1 MPKHEITP
9 DDIMPLADYAK
20 VRAERRRAV
29 TAMKQNRRVAVGPD
43 ATFYFENR
51 DTMWHQIHEMLFIEK
66 GGADQVE
73 DELRAYNPLIP
84 KGRNLSATFMIEIED
99 SVRRERVL
107 KTPGG
112 IEETIAL
119 TFAGETVKA
128 VPEGDEERTTPDGK
142 TSSVHFLLFPF
153 TPQKIAAFRAP
164 GTQAMLA
171 VNHPNYG
178 HIAILPETVRAE
190 LAKDFD

>member
-9 DDIMPLADYAK
+9 ADIMPIAEYARE
-20 VRAERRRAV
+20 RAERRRAI

-51 DTMWHQIHEMLFIEK
+51 ATMWHQIHEMLYIEK
-66 GGADQVE
+66 GGADQIA

-99 SVRRERVL
+99 SVRRARVL
-107 KTPGG
+107 KTLGG
-112 IEETIAL
+112 IEETVTLA
-119 TFAGETVKA
+119 FAGETVKA
-128 VPEGDEERTTPDGK
+128 VPEGDEERTTPEGK

-153 TPQKIAAFRAP
+153 TAGQIATFRAP
-164 GTQAMLA
+164 GTQVMLA
-171 VNHPNYG
+171 VGHANYG
-178 HIAILPETVRAE
+178 HIAILPEAVRAE

>member
-9 DDIMPLADYAK
+9 ADIMPVAEYARE
-20 VRAERRRAV
+20 RAERRRAI
-29 TAMKQNRRVAVGPD
+29 TEMKKNRRVPVGPD

-51 DTMWHQIHEMLFIEK
+51 ATMWHQIHEMLYIEK
-66 GGADQVE
+66 GGADQIA

-99 SVRRERVL
+99 AQRRERVL
-107 KTPGG
+107 KTLGG
-112 IEETIAL
+112 IEETVTFA
-119 TFAGETVKA
+119 FAGETVNA
-128 VPEGDEERTTPDGK
+128 VPEGDGERTTPEGK

-153 TPQKIAAFRAP
+153 TPAQIATFRTP
-164 GTQAMLA
+164 GTQVMLA

-178 HIAILPETVRAE
+178 HIAVLPEAVRAE

>member
-1 MPKHEITP
+1 MAKHEITP
-9 DDIMPLADYAK
+9 ADIMPIEEYAR
-20 VRAERRRAV
+20 VRAERRRAI
-29 TAMKQNRRVAVGPD
+29 TALKKSRRVPVGPD

-66 GGADQVE
+66 GGAAQIE

-99 SVRRERVL
+99 PVRRARAL
-107 KTPGG
+107 KALGG
-112 IEETIAL
+112 IENTVAL

-153 TPQKIAAFRAP
+153 SAQQIAKFRAP
-164 GTQAMLA
+164 GTQVMLA
-171 VNHPNYG
+171 VSHPNYG
-178 HIAILPETVRAE
+178 HIAILPESVRAE

>member
-1 MPKHEITP
+1 MAKHEITP
-9 DDIMPLADYAK
+9 ADIMPVEEYARE
-20 VRAERRRAV
+20 RAERRRAI
-29 TAMKQNRRVAVGPD
+29 TALKKNRRVPVGPD

-66 GGADQVE
+66 GGESQIE

-99 SVRRERVL
+99 AARRARVL
-107 KTPGG
+107 KALGG
-112 IEETIAL
+112 IEDTVAL

-142 TSSVHFLLFPF
+142 ASSVHFLLFPF
-153 TPQKIAAFRAP
+153 TAQQIAKFRAP
-164 GTQAMLA
+164 GTQVLLA
-171 VNHPNYG
+171 VGHPNYG
-178 HIAILPETVRAE
+178 HIAVLPEAVRAE